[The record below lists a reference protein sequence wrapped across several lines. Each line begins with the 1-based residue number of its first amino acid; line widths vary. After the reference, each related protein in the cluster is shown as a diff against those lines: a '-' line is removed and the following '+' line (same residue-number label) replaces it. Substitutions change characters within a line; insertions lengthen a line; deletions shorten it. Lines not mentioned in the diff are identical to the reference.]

1 MVGFKN
7 WILWCFNKLLI
18 IRSNFY
24 YCLALNFAS
33 LLKNNDIFPLNYKK
47 MYPLITSGEIA
58 FDLNQYK
65 WASINQHP
73 SDEI

>member
-1 MVGFKN
+1 M
-7 WILWCFNKLLI
+7 
-18 IRSNFY
+18 
-24 YCLALNFAS
+24 
-33 LLKNNDIFPLNYKK
+33 KNNDIFPLNYKK
-47 MYPLITSGEIA
+47 MYLLITSGEIA

>member
-1 MVGFKN
+1 
-7 WILWCFNKLLI
+7 
-18 IRSNFY
+18 
-24 YCLALNFAS
+24 
-33 LLKNNDIFPLNYKK
+33 
-47 MYPLITSGEIA
+47 MYPLITVGEIA